1 MATAARTLPAR
12 TLTDGGTV
20 PKHQQLREILFAW
33 CRGSLQPG
41 DMLPGEREIEQLFGV
56 SRITVRRAIGDL
68 VNAGALVRKRGK
80 GTFVAEGAFQH
91 SDIEQAGIISF
102 TKEIWARGEAA
113 SSKILATSWEE
124 PPIEVARFFQT
135 QLGSAES
142 ADTDAVRGA
151 ATSGAATSQDSRN
164 LRLAQLGART
174 QPAPASNPA
183 ASHYFLRRLRL
194 ASGQSCSIDEAWFNA
209 DIVPD
214 LLEHNVHESVYE
226 ILANTYKVHITKAE
240 QVITATLAT
249 EADASL
255 LEVPIGMAL
264 LQVHRTCFAG
274 AVPVE
279 WCTSLIRPDRFTVRT
294 ITSAA

>member
-12 TLTDGGTV
+12 TLTDGGIV

-91 SDIEQAGIISF
+91 SLLAQAGIISF
-102 TKEIWARGEAA
+102 TKEIQARGEVA
-113 SSKILATSWEE
+113 SSKILSASFEV
-124 PPIEVARFFQT
+124 PPAQVARFFCSQAGPP
-135 QLGSAES
+135 QPSDVPDLVPPSSPRQSVAGLEELNGSN
-142 ADTDAVRGA
+142 TVLPDA
-151 ATSGAATSQDSRN
+151 S
-164 LRLAQLGART
+164 
-174 QPAPASNPA
+174 P
-183 ASHYFLRRLRL
+183 HYFLRRLRL

-209 DIVPD
+209 ELVPD
-214 LLEHNVHESVYE
+214 LFEHNVHGSLYE
-226 ILANTYKVHITKAE
+226 LLADSYQVHITRAE
-240 QVITATLAT
+240 QIISATPAT
-249 EADASL
+249 QHDATV
-255 LEVPIGMAL
+255 LEVPVGMAL
-264 LQVHRTCFAG
+264 LRVRRTCYAD
-274 AVPVE
+274 VTPVE

-294 ITSAA
+294 TTSAA